1 MNFGSKIHSSRCFFF
16 WCAFAEEISWLMIV
30 KAQLSQLIT
39 QQVVGVSS
47 QATHPTSFFA
57 NGSFQSRDSHFVRV
71 RSFSSAPSFL
81 DPHLVLLP
89 LIFILILI
97 LLVLFLVLDLLLFSI
112 CFSSSFSS
120 FYSSITS
127 SSSSSLFQIC
137 VQKLDQHNCKSK
149 IKCRPQRSTTY
160 RSFTCLNLI
169 QHGLVIPR
177 ALKLQN
183 FTLYINSIVI

>member
-1 MNFGSKIHSSRCFFF
+1 MSRDKWNRIYFRALIKFWFTVYLGIRVSYSWKQGEIKWILVQKYILQGVFFF

-137 VQKLDQHNCKSK
+137 V
-149 IKCRPQRSTTY
+149 
-160 RSFTCLNLI
+160 
-169 QHGLVIPR
+169 
-177 ALKLQN
+177 
-183 FTLYINSIVI
+183 

>member
-1 MNFGSKIHSSRCFFF
+1 MESYIFSCLGYILVYCIYRPKGQLFMKTRGNKNEFWFKNTFFKVFFF

-127 SSSSSLFQIC
+127 SS
-137 VQKLDQHNCKSK
+137 
-149 IKCRPQRSTTY
+149 
-160 RSFTCLNLI
+160 
-169 QHGLVIPR
+169 
-177 ALKLQN
+177 
-183 FTLYINSIVI
+183 